1 MRGGAMKIVAAALA
15 AVVGLVTLVI
25 IMFAGSDESDENKCM
40 ASSTGG
46 SAVSAEGFAEPITDA
61 KNHISSTYKSP
72 ERPGHKGIDIAV
84 PNDSPIYAVY
94 DGTVEDAGPAS
105 GFGQWIVIEHNI
117 DGKRW
122 SSVYGHM
129 YESGVLVHTG
139 DKVTAGQHIGNV
151 GSNGESS
158 GPHLHWEMWD
168 GGRLT
173 GGTETDP
180 TPFLDK
186 VGEGGGG
193 ATSAGGSNEQAS
205 SSGPAKRLVVIGDS
219 TTVQIE
225 DRLQSELDSQTDY
238 DTVTI
243 DAIGGT
249 SLYEG
254 GENGVNRIR
263 TQKGSGGKA
272 DWFIGMGVND
282 AANISAGSARSA
294 AQRIDD
300 VMELLGDQGTV
311 WWPEVRSGPN
321 PATPAPD
328 LPGAATKFNQA
339 LHTAEGRY
347 SNLKIVAWNPGNDVY
362 TDDIHYNS
370 KGMDERVKM
379 IATVTS
385 GGSYTP
391 SAGGGDS
398 GSGSGDVQAPGEYRG
413 AGDVKTEYINEG
425 QSVPLGI
432 PDDVGA
438 LSEVQLDHA
447 RRMIAAGKGRG
458 VDDEVIKAML
468 MAGLQE
474 SGLRMLAS
482 RAVPESLSFPNDGVT
497 PGDAT
502 SVGFFQIQ
510 TPMNMPVNEAMDPN
524 KQISW
529 WLDTF
534 ESLSSPDKAAWEIA
548 ADVERPREDLR
559 GEYRKWEDAA
569 DELLRTQGNISPSSN
584 DCDNTSSGSSSDG
597 TPPADLKEFAD
608 QAVEAARKQMGQD
621 YVWGGGDWDG
631 PTGGGFD
638 CSGLTMYAYAQ
649 ASGGSIK
656 LNHYTTDQLN
666 DSHLEDVPLDKI
678 AKGDL
683 VFFGDPADP
692 HHVGLAISNTQMIH
706 APDFGDVVKESTIAD
721 LGDLSSARRLKETP
735 K

>member
-1 MRGGAMKIVAAALA
+1 MKKAGALILALIM
-15 AVVGLVTLVI
+15 VVTFLVI
-25 IMFAGSDESDENKCM
+25 VLIMGEDDGTQCLSD
-40 ASSTGG
+40 STGG
-46 SAVSAEGFAEPITDA
+46 AAANVSAEGFAEPITDA
-61 KNHISSTYKSP
+61 KDHISSPYKSAD
-72 ERPGHKGIDIAV
+72 RPGHKGIDIAV

-94 DGTVEDAGPAS
+94 DGTVEDAGPAT

-129 YESGVLVHTG
+129 YEPGVLVKTG
-139 DKVTAGQHIGNV
+139 DKVTAGQHIANV

-173 GGTETDP
+173 GGSETDP

-186 VGEGGGG
+186 VGEGGGNSDGG
-193 ATSAGGSNEQAS
+193 AENQQAS
-205 SSGPAKRLVVIGDS
+205 SSGPANRLVVIGDS

-243 DAIGGT
+243 DAVGGT

-263 TQKGSGGKA
+263 TQKDAGGKS

-282 AANISAGSARSA
+282 AANISAGSAHSA
-294 AQRIDD
+294 SQRIDD

-311 WWPEVRSGPN
+311 WWPEVRSGPD
-321 PATPAPD
+321 PDTPAPD
-328 LPGAATKFNQA
+328 LPGAAKQFNEA
-339 LHTAEGRY
+339 LHSAEGRY
-347 SNLKIVAWNPGNDVY
+347 NNLKIVAWNPGDDVY

-370 KGMDERVKM
+370 AGMDERVEM
-379 IATVTS
+379 ITTVTS

-391 SAGGGDS
+391 SAGGGS
-398 GSGSGDVQAPGEYRG
+398 GELEAPGEYDG
-413 AGDVKTEYINEG
+413 AGDVHTQYINEG
-425 QSVPLGI
+425 ESVPLGI
-432 PDDVGA
+432 PDDAGS
-438 LSEVQLDHA
+438 LSEIQLDHA
-447 RRMIAAGKGRG
+447 RRMIAAGKDRG
-458 VDDEVIKAML
+458 VDEEVIKAML

-510 TPMNMPVNEAMDPN
+510 TPMNMPVADAMDPN

-534 ESLSSPDKAAWEIA
+534 ESMSSPDKDAWEIA

-559 GEYRKWEDAA
+559 GEYRKWESMA
-569 DELLRTQGNISPSSN
+569 DELLRTQGNIAPSSS
-584 DCDNTSSGSSSDG
+584 DCGGSSGSSSDG
-597 TPPADLKEFAD
+597 TAPADLEAFAD
-608 QAVEAARKQMGQD
+608 KAVEATREQMGQD

-649 ASGGSIK
+649 ASNGSIK
-656 LNHYTTDQLN
+656 LNHHTTNQLN
-666 DSHLEDVPLDKI
+666 DSNLEDVPLNKI

-683 VFFGDPADP
+683 VFFGDAADP

-721 LGDLSSARRLKETP
+721 MGDLSSARRLKETP